1 MISLIQ
7 VCPLL
12 AALLLLPAAA
22 SSSSA
27 TPADP
32 LATAALL
39 RAHAIDGASPAW
51 DLVES
56 LTTDIGPRPVGSP
69 AMERARDWA
78 LERLKALGFRNVHA
92 EPFIKEH
99 AWMRG
104 AESGSVVAP
113 VSRPLTLIGLGG
125 SVPTPIGGIEAE
137 VVVFRSLAEL
147 RAAPP
152 KSLTGHIA
160 LVNQPMTRT
169 QDINGYLAAT
179 RARTDGPSIAAARGA
194 VAYLTR
200 SIATGMSRTPHT
212 GATFYAKD
220 QPRIPAAALGIAD
233 ANLLDRLAA
242 RGTPGRVH
250 LTLASHEIAAAPAW
264 NVVGEIPGTEQA
276 AGSIVIGAHLD
287 SWDPGEGAIDDG
299 AGVAITIAAAR
310 LVAELPVRPRH
321 TIRVVAFGSEETT
334 GSGDAYAAAHAG
346 ERDHIALVGESD
358 LGSGRVVAL
367 ALQKGLAGSVVEQ
380 QLAIALAPLGIIVRP
395 DRPTDPGTDVEPL
408 VVSGIPAVELQQDVT
423 HYFDVH
429 HSADDTLD
437 KVNRADLEQNVAAWA
452 ILLYL
457 VDRSDVVP
465 R

>member
-1 MISLIQ
+1 MISLLHA
-7 VCPLL
+7 CLLL
-12 AALLLLPAAA
+12 AALLLMPSPASA
-22 SSSSA
+22 SSA
-27 TPADP
+27 PPADP
-32 LATAALL
+32 LATAARL
-39 RAHAIDGASPAW
+39 RARAIDGASPAW

-69 AMERARDWA
+69 AMDRARDWA
-78 LERLKALGFRNVHA
+78 LEHMRALGFKNVHA
-92 EPFIKEH
+92 EPFVKEH
-99 AWMRG
+99 AWIRD

-113 VSRPLTLIGLGG
+113 VSRPLALIGLGG
-125 SVPTPIGGIEAE
+125 SVPTPIGGLEAE
-137 VVVFRSLAEL
+137 VVVFRSLEEL
-147 RAAPP
+147 KAAPP
-152 KSLTGHIA
+152 KSLAGHIA

-200 SIATGMSRTPHT
+200 SIATGTSRTPHT

-242 RGTPGRVH
+242 RGTPARVH
-250 LTLASHEIAAAPAW
+250 LTLASHEIGAAPAW

-276 AGSIVIGAHLD
+276 VGSIVIGAHLD

-310 LVAELPVRPRH
+310 LVAELPVPPRH
-321 TIRVVAFGSEETT
+321 TIRVVAFGSEETA
-334 GSGDAYAAAHAG
+334 GSGDAYAVAHAG
-346 ERDHIALVGESD
+346 ERDHIAFVGESD
-358 LGSGRVVAL
+358 LGSGRVVAF
-367 ALQKGLAGSVVEQ
+367 ALPKGFADSAVEQ
-380 QLAIALAPLGIIVRP
+380 RLARALAPLGIIARH
-395 DRPTDPGTDVEPL
+395 DVPPFAGSDFEPL
-408 VVSGIPAVELQQDVT
+408 AVSGVPAFELQQDVT
-423 HYFDVH
+423 LYFDVH

-457 VDRSDVVP
+457 VDRAD
-465 R
+465 